1 MMAISGDKYPFTKEN
16 IDKSPEDQG
25 VYALYDNDVTIYIG
39 KASQDN
45 TIRKRLQAHKRGD
58 EGRCTQSATHYR
70 RKITRYPT
78 TREQEL
84 LKEYIQT
91 YGKLP
96 HCNEVMP

>member
-1 MMAISGDKYPFTKEN
+1 MMTISGDLYPFTQEN
-16 IDKSPEDQG
+16 VDVSPEDQG

-39 KASQDN
+39 KASQND

-58 EGRCTQSATHYR
+58 EGKCTQSATHYR
-70 RKITRYPT
+70 REVTNYAT

-84 LKEYIQT
+84 LREYKQS

-96 HCNEVMP
+96 RCNEVMP